1 MSTLAADQRLLT
13 GWGRTAATRAAVE
26 RPSDASAVRRSLAAA
41 GSRGAIARGLG
52 RSYGDAAQNAGGTV
66 LDTGALGGVRSLD
79 LAHGEVTVGAGVSI
93 SALARLLVPFGWFV
107 PVTPGTRYVT
117 VGGAIAADIHGKNHH
132 RDGSFCEHVSSF
144 ELETP
149 AGKRV
154 TAAREREPEAFW
166 ATAGGMGLTGVVVEA
181 TIRLLRVETAH
192 IRVDTERA
200 RDLDDVLRRM
210 EEGDAGYRYS
220 VAWIDCLARGRA
232 LGRSVLTRGDHAR
245 LAELGPSDRPSALA
259 QARARSLPVPRWVPP
274 GLLRRSTV
282 AAFNELWFRR
292 APRTER
298 GHIEPLA
305 SFFYPL
311 DGVRDWNRLYGRRG
325 FLQYQFV
332 VPLGAEDALRSALER
347 LSAARSPSFLAVLK
361 RFGPQQGLL
370 SFPLPGFTLALDLPA
385 AMPGLAALLDGLD
398 NLVVE
403 AGGRVYLAKDSRL
416 RPELLAAMYP
426 RLEEWRELQRRL
438 DPDGVMRSDLA
449 RRVGLLAPASTGA
462 RPPRERTLVEVG
474 R

>member
-1 MSTLAADQRLLT
+1 MSTLAADSRLLT
-13 GWGRTAATRAAVE
+13 GWGRTAPTRAEIE
-26 RPSDASAVRRSLAAA
+26 RPSDASEVRRLLAEA
-41 GSRGAIARGLG
+41 GPRGLIARGLG

-66 LDTGALGGVRSLD
+66 LRTSRLGGVRSLD
-79 LAHGEVTVGAGVSI
+79 LERGEVTVGAGVSI
-93 SALARLLVPFGWFV
+93 ATLARLLVPFGWFV
-107 PVTPGTRYVT
+107 PVSPGTRYVT

-144 ELETP
+144 EFETP
-149 AGKRV
+149 AGERV
-154 TAAREREPEAFW
+154 TATRERNPSAFW

-181 TIRLLRVETAH
+181 TVRLLRVETAR

-210 EEGDAGYRYS
+210 EAGDSGYRYS

-232 LGRSVLTRGDHAR
+232 LGRSVLTRGDHAG
-245 LAELGPSDRPSALA
+245 LEELDPGDRASALA
-259 QARARSLPVPRWVPP
+259 QAPATSLAVPRWVPS
-274 GLLRRSTV
+274 GLLRRATV
-282 AAFNELWFRR
+282 AAFNELWYRR
-292 APRTER
+292 APRVER
-298 GHIEPLA
+298 GRIEPLG

-311 DGVRDWNRLYGRRG
+311 DGIRDWNRLYGRRG

-332 VPLGAEDALRSALER
+332 VPFGAEDALRSALER
-347 LSAARSPSFLAVLK
+347 LSAARSPAFLAVLK
-361 RFGPQQGLL
+361 RFGPQRGLL
-370 SFPLPGFTLALDLPA
+370 SFPMHGFTLALDLPD

-398 NLVVE
+398 QLVVE

-426 RLEEWRELQRRL
+426 RLEEWRQAQRRL
-438 DPDGVMRSDLA
+438 DPGGVMRSDLA
-449 RRVGLLAPASTGA
+449 RRVGLLAPVPVRPASERASVGA
-462 RPPRERTLVEVG
+462 G